1 MEAICKA
8 DFDLRVKAY
17 KIADEAMTQAK
28 KEKKSTSGIIVP
40 EIGFHDIYGVWF
52 FGRLKES
59 IRRISLDQ
67 FGVKLDEQM
76 HVFVDEEPKKIG
88 NGIHDI
94 KVYGNLCKL
103 YKWIAQGYHRGLVV
117 QADDEAGNS
126 DSEVYWQSGTWS
138 WVLNEDDKARLS
150 QNNSVNRIWEQGT

>member
-17 KIADEAMTQAK
+17 KVAEEALEQAK

-52 FGRLKES
+52 YGRLKVFIQQIGVE
-59 IRRISLDQ
+59 R
-67 FGVKLDEQM
+67 FGVDLGKMM
-76 HVFVDEEPKKIG
+76 HVYVDVEPKKISD
-88 NGIHDI
+88 GIHDI
-94 KVYGNLCKL
+94 MVYGYSCRL

-117 QADDEAGNS
+117 LVDDEVGNK
-126 DSEVYWQSGTWS
+126 DAEVYRLSGTWS
-138 WVLNEDDKARLS
+138 WML
-150 QNNSVNRIWEQGT
+150 